1 MSEIS
6 LVDRIICAA
15 SAAWKDD
22 GEVLATGIGIV
33 PRLAA
38 SLCMLT
44 HNRDLM
50 MTDSEAWLMQEPVP
64 VGPRGDY
71 VMKRESWMGFARIFD
86 NVWSAISI
94 LAWSDWLTLI
104 ILITF
109 VVRGFIQGLAKEVI
123 SFIFVIIA
131 IILAWLYYEP
141 FAKTFLSSWINS
153 DNQSTYALSFGGL
166 FLSAWF
172 IKKGLYR
179 IASASAS
186 NQNSNDL
193 NRPFANSVIFVIVG
207 IFSFNFLGTV
217 SDLKTIEAIITN
229 ESLRSFVSFV
239 LIFVILMA
247 GLFALSKLLNIKV
260 DTENPSIMAP
270 VYEGILSALSSL
282 DTLINARNVDGL
294 KNKFFGAILGLFI
307 GGTFVLIVVLILQN
321 MSWVTQNHAWV
332 ETSGALRTFQDW
344 SVDVK
349 PVLSKYLLF
358 VELDPGDVVV
368 EFIES
373 EILKD

>member
-1 MSEIS
+1 
-6 LVDRIICAA
+6 
-15 SAAWKDD
+15 
-22 GEVLATGIGIV
+22 
-33 PRLAA
+33 
-38 SLCMLT
+38 
-44 HNRDLM
+44 
-50 MTDSEAWLMQEPVP
+50 
-64 VGPRGDY
+64 
-71 VMKRESWMGFARIFD
+71 MGNFFD
-86 NVWSAISI
+86 NFWSAISI
-94 LAWSDWLTLI
+94 LAWSDWLTLL

-179 IASASAS
+179 IASTSAS

-193 NRPFANSVIFVIVG
+193 NKPFANLVIFVIVG

-217 SDLKTIEAIITN
+217 SDLKTIEAIFTN

-239 LIFVILMA
+239 LIFVILMVA
-247 GLFALSKLLNIKV
+247 LFVLSKLLNIKV

>member
-1 MSEIS
+1 
-6 LVDRIICAA
+6 
-15 SAAWKDD
+15 
-22 GEVLATGIGIV
+22 
-33 PRLAA
+33 
-38 SLCMLT
+38 
-44 HNRDLM
+44 
-50 MTDSEAWLMQEPVP
+50 
-64 VGPRGDY
+64 
-71 VMKRESWMGFARIFD
+71 MGNFFD

-94 LAWSDWLTLI
+94 LAWSDWLTLF

-217 SDLKTIEAIITN
+217 SNLKTIEAIITN

-239 LIFVILMA
+239 LIFVILMV